1 MQSHP
6 LRRMHMYMR
15 FWGGC
20 DLWWVQV
27 SHPDEGLLSGYGHDP
42 QTLEVYRIE
51 PVHGIQAQRT
61 RVVLL
66 RPVEYSDK
74 NPLDSDWCRK
84 IRKVG
89 EERRVFISCHV
100 RFVRTTICLLLCQ
113 MLKGSYVPNG
123 CDLIVHC

>member
-1 MQSHP
+1 MWP
-6 LRRMHMYMR
+6 LV
-15 FWGGC
+15 G
-20 DLWWVQV
+20 VV

-51 PVHGIQAQRT
+51 PVYQTLSQTGIPAQRT

-84 IRKVG
+84 SGKSG
-89 EERRVFISCHV
+89 RREGYLYHA
-100 RFVRTTICLLLCQ
+100 
-113 MLKGSYVPNG
+113 M
-123 CDLIVHC
+123 